1 MADLLNPHLPRRRRA
16 MMWAVLCVA
25 IPAGLVSAQ
34 SSGGNYTLRK
44 SVIGAGIWAQG
55 SPYRIEATAGQ
66 PSAGVATGGS
76 YRVTAGFHRP
86 SQPGGI
92 DPLFCNGF
100 DTSSCTSGVT
110 P

>member
-1 MADLLNPHLPRRRRA
+1 MPWL
-16 MMWAVLCVA
+16 VLCALV
-25 IPAGLVSAQ
+25 PAGLASAQ
-34 SSGGNYTLRK
+34 SIGGSYTLRK
-44 SVIGAGIWAQG
+44 SVIGAGVWAQG
-55 SPYRIEATAGQ
+55 SPYRMEATAGQ

-92 DPLFCNGF
+92 DRIFCNGF
-100 DTSSCTSGVT
+100 DTSSCTSGAT